1 MISNVLTS
9 TKTLTGR
16 LAVFFGLMALIVSAF
31 VYVVFI
37 TALYLSEDRVGE
49 RRILID
55 RNYAVGLFQSGESG
69 ELRID
74 DLTIAYNDL
83 SYLPKKYLKYIEG
96 KENFIGEVG
105 EDPESRM
112 VYVGEYTHEGRT
124 HPIVL
129 LSEIDRVEL
138 SVFELVYATTFVLA
152 LLSILIFSFGA
163 LLYRLSKRLIEPFN
177 SLSEQ
182 LESNKLNLNEEFG
195 VNDDAAVEFRQLTD
209 QLNQY
214 RREINSLVKRE
225 QAFAR
230 YSSHELRT
238 PMTSIRAFSE
248 ILRDTGDLKE
258 EELHRYASVIHDE
271 ALRLTRLLNDLLD
284 LSVLE
289 SGQVSLNMREGRLSD
304 VLDHAVSAALAGSEP
319 RLKVIREPGGE
330 ALQLNSDLDRLA
342 QVFINL
348 IANAEKYCD
357 ATAPHL
363 TITVHNSDG
372 LLTIDFVDNGSGIPP
387 EAQSMVFEKFA
398 RVSAEK
404 AGGAGLGL
412 AICREIMERLGGS
425 ITYLNER
432 NGGAFRVAL
441 PTEGIALAAQ

>member
-16 LAVFFGLMALIVSAF
+16 LALFFGLMAVIVSAF

-238 PMTSIRAFSE
+238 PLTVARGANKLLLRSE
-248 ILRDTGDLKE
+248 TTEFQSRQVERI
-258 EELHRYASVIHDE
+258 DE
-271 ALRLTRLLNDLLD
+271 AIVQMSEMVDALLGLVRYERNSDDAPLRLF
-284 LSVLE
+284 SQQELE
-289 SGQVSLNMREGRLSD
+289 TIVSKNSLQADEKEVAITLQVQ
-304 VLDHAVSAALAGSEP
+304 SEP
-319 RLKVIREPGGE
+319 TIQATSAIMNMLVGNLLRNAIAATNSGTVTVTLSHESVVIEDQGE
-330 ALQLNSDLDRLA
+330 GLQEQYN
-342 QVFINL
+342 
-348 IANAEKYCD
+348 
-357 ATAPHL
+357 P
-363 TITVHNSDG
+363 
-372 LLTIDFVDNGSGIPP
+372 NGH
-387 EAQSMVFEKFA
+387 
-398 RVSAEK
+398 
-404 AGGAGLGL
+404 GLGL
-412 AICREIMERLGGS
+412 LIVEDLCQRFQWGFELVNRSCGGCTAK
-425 ITYLNER
+425 ITFQTDLSASTPE
-432 NGGAFRVAL
+432 
-441 PTEGIALAAQ
+441 

>member
-16 LAVFFGLMALIVSAF
+16 LAVFFGLMAVIVSAF

-238 PMTSIRAFSE
+238 PLTVARGANKLLLRSE
-248 ILRDTGDLKE
+248 TTEFQSRQVERI
-258 EELHRYASVIHDE
+258 DE
-271 ALRLTRLLNDLLD
+271 AIVQMSEMVDALLGLVRYERNSDDAPLRLF
-284 LSVLE
+284 SQQELE
-289 SGQVSLNMREGRLSD
+289 AIVSKNSLQADEKQVEISL
-304 VLDHAVSAALAGSEP
+304 HIQSEP
-319 RLKVIREPGGE
+319 TIQATSAIMNMLVGNLLRNAIAATNSGTVTVTLSEQSIVIEDQGE
-330 ALQLNSDLDRLA
+330 GLQEQYN
-342 QVFINL
+342 
-348 IANAEKYCD
+348 
-357 ATAPHL
+357 P
-363 TITVHNSDG
+363 
-372 LLTIDFVDNGSGIPP
+372 NGH
-387 EAQSMVFEKFA
+387 
-398 RVSAEK
+398 
-404 AGGAGLGL
+404 GLGL
-412 AICREIMERLGGS
+412 LIVEDLCQRFQWGFELVNRSCGGCTAKITFQTDLSSS
-425 ITYLNER
+425 IPEQMNS
-432 NGGAFRVAL
+432 
-441 PTEGIALAAQ
+441 

>member
-16 LAVFFGLMALIVSAF
+16 LAVFFGLMAVIVSAF

-182 LESNKLNLNEEFG
+182 LESNKLKLNEEFG

-238 PMTSIRAFSE
+238 PLTVARGANKLLLRSE
-248 ILRDTGDLKE
+248 TTEFQSRQVERI
-258 EELHRYASVIHDE
+258 DE
-271 ALRLTRLLNDLLD
+271 AIVQMSEMVDALLGLVRYERNSDDAPLRLF
-284 LSVLE
+284 SQQELE
-289 SGQVSLNMREGRLSD
+289 TIVSKNSLQADEKEVAITLQVQ
-304 VLDHAVSAALAGSEP
+304 SEP
-319 RLKVIREPGGE
+319 TIQATSAIMNMLVGNLLRNAIAATNSGTVTVTLSQESVVIEDQGE
-330 ALQLNSDLDRLA
+330 GLQEQYN
-342 QVFINL
+342 
-348 IANAEKYCD
+348 
-357 ATAPHL
+357 P
-363 TITVHNSDG
+363 
-372 LLTIDFVDNGSGIPP
+372 NGH
-387 EAQSMVFEKFA
+387 
-398 RVSAEK
+398 
-404 AGGAGLGL
+404 GLGL
-412 AICREIMERLGGS
+412 LIVEDLCQRFQWGFELVNRSCGGCTAK
-425 ITYLNER
+425 ITFQTDLSASTPE
-432 NGGAFRVAL
+432 
-441 PTEGIALAAQ
+441 

>member
-16 LAVFFGLMALIVSAF
+16 LAVFFGLMAVIVSAF

-238 PMTSIRAFSE
+238 PLTVARGANKLLLRSKTTEFQSRQVERIDDAIVQMSE
-248 ILRDTGDLKE
+248 MVDALLGLV
-258 EELHRYASVIHDE
+258 RYERNSDDAP
-271 ALRLTRLLNDLLD
+271 LRLFSQQELEAIVSKNTLQADEKAVEISLLVQSEPIIQATSAIMNMLIGNLLRNAIAATN
-284 LSVLE
+284 
-289 SGQVSLNMREGRLSD
+289 SGTVTVSLSEESIVIEDQGEG
-304 VLDHAVSAALAGSEP
+304 
-319 RLKVIREPGGE
+319 
-330 ALQLNSDLDRLA
+330 LQEQYN
-342 QVFINL
+342 
-348 IANAEKYCD
+348 
-357 ATAPHL
+357 P
-363 TITVHNSDG
+363 
-372 LLTIDFVDNGSGIPP
+372 NGH
-387 EAQSMVFEKFA
+387 
-398 RVSAEK
+398 
-404 AGGAGLGL
+404 GLGL
-412 AICREIMERLGGS
+412 LIVEDLCQRFDWNFE
-425 ITYLNER
+425 
-432 NGGAFRVAL
+432 
-441 PTEGIALAAQ
+441 

>member
-16 LAVFFGLMALIVSAF
+16 LAVFFGLMAVIVSAF

-238 PMTSIRAFSE
+238 PLTVARGANKLLLRSE
-248 ILRDTGDLKE
+248 TTEFQSRQVERI
-258 EELHRYASVIHDE
+258 DE
-271 ALRLTRLLNDLLD
+271 AIVQMSEMVDALLGLVRYERNSDDAPLRLF
-284 LSVLE
+284 SQQELE
-289 SGQVSLNMREGRLSD
+289 TIVSKNSAQADEKD
-304 VLDHAVSAALAGSEP
+304 VDISMYVQSEP
-319 RLKVIREPGGE
+319 TIQATSAIMNMLVGNLLRNAIAATNSGTVTVTLSQESVVIEDQGE
-330 ALQLNSDLDRLA
+330 GLQEQYN
-342 QVFINL
+342 
-348 IANAEKYCD
+348 
-357 ATAPHL
+357 P
-363 TITVHNSDG
+363 
-372 LLTIDFVDNGSGIPP
+372 NGH
-387 EAQSMVFEKFA
+387 
-398 RVSAEK
+398 
-404 AGGAGLGL
+404 GLGL
-412 AICREIMERLGGS
+412 LIVEDLCQRFQWGFELVNRSCGGCTAKITFQTDLSSS
-425 ITYLNER
+425 ISNE
-432 NGGAFRVAL
+432 NL
-441 PTEGIALAAQ
+441 I